1 MYRGGGLDLWSRYL
15 GPSARLVGLD
25 IDEAAVRAVG
35 DRFPVVLGDQEDPE
49 MLRRLESEYGPFDV
63 IIDDGGHAMRQQ
75 IVSIETLFPLLSDG
89 GTYLVEDV
97 HTSYWSEFGGSLHGP
112 DTFLEWAKQRVDDM
126 HSRHCSDID
135 RKSIW
140 ATHLEGM
147 HLYDSVAVFD
157 KKVRFRPF
165 NEIVGSS
172 SYLFGDRFSEGLG
185 IEILAT
191 RDAVMHESDRLRER
205 LAAFEADEGS
215 QQRVEAVRAAEANA
229 DELRLARAELQ
240 RARQRAAE
248 LSEAYADDLGR
259 GRPDARPTA
268 RQLDAGQEHAR
279 DVVLAGDCAAA
290 CREANEVA
298 VILLSPS
305 SGRPRVI
312 DEVAGKVICE
322 HGALPDSVPDRV
334 AILVHYST
342 SPNVNRSFRTL
353 VREFANAGYLPL
365 VVSASPVPGPLEWG
379 GGLPPQAVVL
389 RKPNVG
395 YDFGSW
401 AVGLRAL
408 PAVKHAEHVVL
419 ANDSVVGPVHQPGA
433 AAGRVR
439 ASPTPTSGVSPTP
452 ASTSTT
458 CRATSSAFGAACWP
472 TSRLARFWADRR
484 HERTKW
490 DIIRRNELAL
500 SQLLRD
506 EGYVI
511 TAAFRADDLVAAG
524 ENPVIRAWW
533 KLIEYGFPFVKR
545 EIITNPSVAPR
556 ADWVAPRGQGALRR
570 RHRRMAVKDQQ

>member
-1 MYRGGGLDLWSRYL
+1 MITGQMLIALLHGLSTGFPDRAVNVALTAEDIDDDLRQAMASAISDHKVPAKQAQAVGDVLRDAKADQFLINECYRAAFYLGPTWSEMAQNPLYAHFIANRAGPVLDKWVHYFPIYERHLERYRGRPVKVLEIGVYRGGGLDLWSRYL

-135 RKSIW
+135 RTSIW

-191 RDAVMHESDRLRER
+191 RDAVMHESDRLRDR

-215 QQRVEAVRAAEANA
+215 QQRVDAVREAEANA

-248 LSEAYADDLGR
+248 LSEAYATTSAEADRMR
-259 GRPDARPTA
+259 GQLLDSWTQVKNMRATLSWRVTA
-268 RQLDAGQEHAR
+268 
-279 DVVLAGDCAAA
+279 
-290 CREANEVA
+290 
-298 VILLSPS
+298 P
-305 SGRPRVI
+305 
-312 DEVAGKVICE
+312 
-322 HGALPDSVPDRV
+322 
-334 AILVHYST
+334 
-342 SPNVNRSFRTL
+342 
-353 VREFANAGYLPL
+353 
-365 VVSASPVPGPLEWG
+365 
-379 GGLPPQAVVL
+379 
-389 RKPNVG
+389 
-395 YDFGSW
+395 
-401 AVGLRAL
+401 LRA
-408 PAVKHAEHVVL
+408 AK
-419 ANDSVVGPVHQPGA
+419 
-433 AAGRVR
+433 RMR
-439 ASPTPTSGVSPTP
+439 
-452 ASTSTT
+452 
-458 CRATSSAFGAACWP
+458 
-472 TSRLARFWADRR
+472 SR
-484 HERTKW
+484 
-490 DIIRRNELAL
+490 
-500 SQLLRD
+500 
-506 EGYVI
+506 
-511 TAAFRADDLVAAG
+511 
-524 ENPVIRAWW
+524 
-533 KLIEYGFPFVKR
+533 
-545 EIITNPSVAPR
+545 
-556 ADWVAPRGQGALRR
+556 
-570 RHRRMAVKDQQ
+570 